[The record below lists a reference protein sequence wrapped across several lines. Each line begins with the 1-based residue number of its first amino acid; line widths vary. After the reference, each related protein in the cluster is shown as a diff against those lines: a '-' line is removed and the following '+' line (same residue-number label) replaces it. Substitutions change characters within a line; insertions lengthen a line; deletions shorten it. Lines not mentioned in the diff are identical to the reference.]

1 MAGSAVGQ
9 APSETYGRLARQLCC
24 VDRGSTD
31 NWNRC
36 APPRSFGRARV
47 LTWLVKAPAYLTRTG
62 KEKSPMAKSRSS
74 SRVTSKGVA
83 RKASAVLRDGRSSA
97 RNKSVA
103 ASALSQRAK

>member
-1 MAGSAVGQ
+1 
-9 APSETYGRLARQLCC
+9 
-24 VDRGSTD
+24 
-31 NWNRC
+31 
-36 APPRSFGRARV
+36 
-47 LTWLVKAPAYLTRTG
+47 
-62 KEKSPMAKSRSS
+62 MAKSRSS